1 MKNVKQIVLIS
12 TLALCS
18 PLLQAQYECT
28 DYHKFNCERSG
39 DPRFSLN
46 GQSRSAQV
54 QVGVPTELNIIVY
67 SGQDYRISLCF
78 DHKVIG
84 NDMGFRLIEVVR
96 EPRKE
101 MVEVTEQESIMDA
114 NGQPT
119 GETKD
124 VKRMEERT
132 VYEDVRKVVWD
143 CSEHEMVQEIEFSC
157 TSTKRLL
164 VEVVAPGVPEDQR
177 KGANKDRDIGCVG
190 IMIEHMPT
198 PNVGF
203 EPQK

>member
-1 MKNVKQIVLIS
+1 MKNVKQIAMV
-12 TLALCS
+12 LALS
-18 PLLQAQYECT
+18 ASGSVLQAQYECT

-78 DHKVIG
+78 DEKVIG
-84 NDMGFRLIEVVR
+84 SEMGFRLIEILR
-96 EPRKE
+96 EPHKE
-101 MVEVTEQESIMDA
+101 TVEVTEQESVMDA

-119 GETKD
+119 GEMKN
-124 VKRMEERT
+124 VKRTEERT
-132 VYEDVRKVVWD
+132 VYSDVRKVVWD
-143 CSEHEMVQEIEFSC
+143 CGEHDMVQEIEFSC

-164 VEVVAPGVPEDQR
+164 VEVVAPGVPEDRR

-203 EPQK
+203 EPK

>member
-1 MKNVKQIVLIS
+1 MKNVKQIA
-12 TLALCS
+12 LAVALS
-18 PLLQAQYECT
+18 AGGTVVHAQYECT

-39 DPRFSLN
+39 DARFSLN

-67 SGQDYRISLCF
+67 SGQDYRINLCY
-78 DHKVIG
+78 DLKVIG
-84 NDMGFRLIEVVR
+84 SEMGFRLIEIMR

-101 MVEVTEQESIMDA
+101 MVEVTEQESILDA
-114 NGQPT
+114 NGDPT
-119 GETKD
+119 GDTKN
-124 VKRMEERT
+124 VKRTEERT
-132 VYEDVRKVVWD
+132 VYTDVRKVVWD

-164 VEVVAPGVPEDQR
+164 VEVVAPGVPEEQR

-203 EPQK
+203 EPK